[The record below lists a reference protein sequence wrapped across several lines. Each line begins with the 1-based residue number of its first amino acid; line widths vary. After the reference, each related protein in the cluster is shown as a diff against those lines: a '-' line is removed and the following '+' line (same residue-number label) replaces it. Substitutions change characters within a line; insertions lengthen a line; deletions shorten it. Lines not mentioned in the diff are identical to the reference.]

1 MMLYVPVNVIDTVPS
16 IKEYIETGRSVS
28 EAAEQSVKDQEKQ
41 TKTILGIK
49 IGYLKFL
56 IVL

>member
-41 TKTILGIK
+41 TKTILGIRLVIK
-49 IGYLKFL
+49 NL
-56 IVL
+56 